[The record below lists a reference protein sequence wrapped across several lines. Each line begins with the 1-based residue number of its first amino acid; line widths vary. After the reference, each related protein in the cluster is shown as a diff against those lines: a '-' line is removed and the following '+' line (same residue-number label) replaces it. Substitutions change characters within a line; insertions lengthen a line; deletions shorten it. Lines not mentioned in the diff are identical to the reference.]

1 MAGMRNADE
10 TTDYSEEAVVT
21 HRPVWTAW
29 HQPVPSCVNGKMPVE
44 FVVDLA
50 NIEKSLKSVG
60 RFNTDYGE
68 LVRSVLCRFADRLR
82 LRVANPSDMAA
93 AMDNIRGHGTPRVFC
108 RAVWCVTSTPVN
120 VHPDD
125 AHVLTN
131 RRRFLTALRRRHHF
145 HVEEVP
151 VDYRGEQLRREC
163 SSDDNGHNGEAWYR
177 HEKGVDV
184 LLAIRLIKR
193 CLSPD
198 RPAGVV
204 LVGGDSDY
212 APALYEVSRRDPPVV
227 AMVAA
232 FADSISE
239 VYFSGGPFCYSW
251 EYPPILLDEC
261 LRDMEARGPRRAA
274 QSSDSTC
281 AG

>member
-29 HQPVPSCVNGKMPVE
+29 HRPVPSCVNGKMPVE

-93 AMDNIRGHGTPRVFC
+93 AMDNIRGHGTPFVFC

-125 AHVLTN
+125 A
-131 RRRFLTALRRRHHF
+131 
-145 HVEEVP
+145 
-151 VDYRGEQLRREC
+151 
-163 SSDDNGHNGEAWYR
+163 WYR

-184 LLAIRLIKR
+184 LVAVRLIKR

-204 LVGGDSDY
+204 LMGSDTDY

-251 EYPPILLDEC
+251 EYPPILVDEC
-261 LRDMEARGPRRAA
+261 LRDMEARGPIRAA

-281 AG
+281 GSEI

>member
-1 MAGMRNADE
+1 MRNVDEGADRL
-10 TTDYSEEAVVT
+10 EEAVIGDQSVCT
-21 HRPVWTAW
+21 TW

-82 LRVANPSDMAA
+82 LQVAEPSDMAA
-93 AMDNIRGHGTPRVFC
+93 AMDNIRGRGTPFVFC

-125 AHVLTN
+125 VHVLKN
-131 RRRFLTALRRRHHF
+131 RRRFLTALRLRHHF

-151 VDYRGEQLRREC
+151 LDFRGERLRREC
-163 SSDDNGHNGEAWYR
+163 PSEGNGHNGEAWYP
-177 HEKGVDV
+177 HEKAVDV
-184 LLAIRLIKR
+184 LLAVRLIKR

-204 LVGGDSDY
+204 LLGGDTDY

-239 VYFSGGPFCYSW
+239 VYFSGGPFYYSW

-261 LRDMEARGPRRAA
+261 LRDMEARGPRRTA

-281 AG
+281 AGEI